1 MSKVRDGILGL
12 CVGDALGVP
21 VEFRSRKELD
31 AAPLADMIGYGSHN
45 QPPGTW
51 SDDSSLTFALMQSV
65 VDCGGVD
72 LYDIAS
78 HFTGWLYKLRWTPH
92 GRVFDVG
99 NATAMAIE
107 RLNDELIRPDLAG
120 GRSENSN
127 GNGSLMRILPLAY
140 LLQGADLEERMTRV
154 RQVSSIT
161 HGHDVSVI
169 GCSIY
174 VEIAIRLLNGRAL
187 QDAIAGAIGTI
198 NEAYGGNPEL
208 RRYDRILQGGLEDIA
223 REDIQSGGYVVH
235 TLEAALW
242 CLLRAS
248 SYEEAVLLAINL
260 GDDTD
265 TTGAVAGGL
274 AGIIY
279 GASSIPAHWIAGL
292 ARLGDIE
299 ALCDRFESACG
310 ANGQTD

>member
-21 VEFRSRKELD
+21 VEFRSRKELEES
-31 AAPLADMIGYGSHN
+31 PLTDMIGYGSHN
-45 QPPGTW
+45 QPAGTW

-65 VDCGGVD
+65 ADCGGVD
-72 LYDIAS
+72 LYDVADN
-78 HFTGWLYKLRWTPH
+78 FTGWLYKLRWTPH

-99 NATAMAIE
+99 IATARAIE

-120 GRSENSN
+120 GRSESSN

-140 LLQGADLEERMTRV
+140 VLQGAEMEERMTV
-154 RQVSSIT
+154 IRQVSSIT

-169 GCSIY
+169 GCSLY
-174 VEIAIRLLNGRAL
+174 VEIAIGLLDGMAL
-187 QDAIAGAIGTI
+187 HDAIAGAVETV
-198 NEAYGGNPEL
+198 NAAYGENPEL
-208 RRYDRILQGGLEDIA
+208 RRYDRILQGGLQDIA

-242 CLLRAS
+242 CLLHAS
-248 SYEEAVLLAINL
+248 SYEEAVLEAINL

-279 GASSIPAHWIAGL
+279 GAASIPSHWVAGL
-292 ARLGDIE
+292 ARLADIE
-299 ALCDRFESACG
+299 ALCVRFEAACG
-310 ANGQTD
+310 AAGQAD